1 MNQGF
6 KLLFLLKKGRISKKG
21 TLPVFVR
28 VTIDGKR
35 IEWSLQKSCEPSKWN
50 QDKGRANGTKTEIL
64 QLNSFLNTIQGA
76 ILEVQNEYALR
87 KEKLDISIFRSRFKD
102 KNINQIQTL
111 VQIYQDHNDQ
121 FEKLTIGQYSWGTFK
136 KFKSALCSLK
146 KFIQW
151 KYKKPD
157 INLNDINHQFIKDYE
172 YYLKVIQSIQHN
184 SAMGNIKKLK
194 KIVRHCVANEWI
206 KNDPFRSYRIT
217 TQETSRNFLLMGE
230 LENLISKQISI
241 SRLDQVRD
249 IFVFSC
255 YTGLC
260 YSDVID
266 LKASDICIG
275 IDGEKWIF
283 TKRKK
288 TDTLSRIPLLP
299 IAIGLLTKYSNHPTA
314 VSKGKLFPPISNQKL
329 NSYLKEISII
339 CGINKDL
346 TFHCARHTFATTVTL
361 TNGVPI
367 ETVSK
372 MLGHRSLRTTQQY
385 AKILDSKISQDM
397 KELKKK
403 LVQRQII

>member
-1 MNQGF
+1 
-6 KLLFLLKKGRISKKG
+6 
-21 TLPVFVR
+21 
-28 VTIDGKR
+28 
-35 IEWSLQKSCEPSKWN
+35 
-50 QDKGRANGTKTEIL
+50 
-64 QLNSFLNTIQGA
+64 
-76 ILEVQNEYALR
+76 
-87 KEKLDISIFRSRFKD
+87 
-102 KNINQIQTL
+102 
-111 VQIYQDHNDQ
+111 
-121 FEKLTIGQYSWGTFK
+121 
-136 KFKSALCSLK
+136 
-146 KFIQW
+146 
-151 KYKKPD
+151 
-157 INLNDINHQFIKDYE
+157 
-172 YYLKVIQSIQHN
+172 
-184 SAMGNIKKLK
+184 MGNIKKLK

-230 LENLISKQISI
+230 LENLISKEISI
-241 SRLDQVRD
+241 SRLNQVRD
-249 IFVFSC
+249 LFVFSC

-266 LKASDICIG
+266 LKATDICIG

-283 TKRKK
+283 RKRKK

-329 NSYLKEISII
+329 NSYLKEISVI
-339 CGINKDL
+339 CGIYKDL

-385 AKILDSKISQDM
+385 AKILDGKISVDM

-403 LVQRQII
+403 LVQLN